1 MQMRETARASI
12 LSLPTQGARDKGEI
26 LDESHSLQKTSGLR
40 YVTDNG
46 SSEFDDSLIME
57 GRRF

>member
-12 LSLPTQGARDKGEI
+12 LSLPNQGTRDKGEFS
-26 LDESHSLQKTSGLR
+26 DESHSFQKTSGLR

-46 SSEFDDSLIME
+46 SGDTIME
-57 GRRF
+57 GRPF